1 MIADV
6 GRRLWCF
13 FADPGFRLQV
23 TARDF
28 NTCCMG
34 RACFEIG
41 TSGIVKHLQAQH
53 RLPRMHINE
62 KPKKDNASTNK
73 SAGMVILE
81 AVFSVF

>member
-1 MIADV
+1 
-6 GRRLWCF
+6 
-13 FADPGFRLQV
+13 
-23 TARDF
+23 
-28 NTCCMG
+28 MG